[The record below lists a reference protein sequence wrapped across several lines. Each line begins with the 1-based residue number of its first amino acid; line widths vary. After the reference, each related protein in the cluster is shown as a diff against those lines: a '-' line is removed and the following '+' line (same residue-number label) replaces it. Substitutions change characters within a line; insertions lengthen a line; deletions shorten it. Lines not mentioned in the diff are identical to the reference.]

1 MGKYGMPYQGSKSS
15 ICDKLLNQLPKAEN
29 FYDLFGGGGAVSHA
43 AALSGK
49 YKNVFYNEIDSKI
62 TRLFRDAIAGKYSYE
77 DFKPEWVSR
86 EEFHN
91 RKTTD
96 GYVALCWSFSNDQ
109 QTYLFSESIEPYKKS
124 MHQAIVFEEFDE
136 LSSQVLGFDKW
147 GTECIKERRL
157 FLRKKIEQYRKTR
170 IPEVLYPFLNKN
182 QLGQLEQI
190 QQLRRLQQLQQLES
204 LERLQQLELLREIG
218 QLERLHRLQQLESLE
233 RLRQLQQLKGC
244 TVTTNSEDYRNIPIL
259 PNSVVYCDIPY
270 KDTRGYSTPFDRRAF
285 LDWAANAPFPV
296 YISEYQ
302 LEDPFLEMF
311 ITEKRVLKCGSIE
324 GKEKANEKLYWNMV

>member
-1 MGKYGMPYQGSKSS
+1 M
-15 ICDKLLNQLPKAEN
+15 
-29 FYDLFGGGGAVSHA
+29 
-43 AALSGK
+43 
-49 YKNVFYNEIDSKI
+49 
-62 TRLFRDAIAGKYSYE
+62 
-77 DFKPEWVSR
+77 
-86 EEFHN
+86 
-91 RKTTD
+91 
-96 GYVALCWSFSNDQ
+96 
-109 QTYLFSESIEPYKKS
+109 FSESIEPYKKS

-204 LERLQQLELLREIG
+204 LGR
-218 QLERLHRLQQLESLE
+218 LESLE